1 MSCARVQTY
10 TAAKI
15 SAAEKHNER
24 KNSDYSNI
32 NVVPERIQKNVNF
45 KSPGDTT

>member
-15 SAAEKHNER
+15 SAAEKHNE
-24 KNSDYSNI
+24 K
-32 NVVPERIQKNVNF
+32 KTA
-45 KSPGDTT
+45 TTATSMLYPKGFR